1 MNHDQI
7 QQEISII
14 KSMIEKTRRE
24 TAESG
29 HFLILIGIVSVIGT
43 FAIGMFKIFNL
54 NYMDLPVMIL
64 MLVINGLIGYF
75 VVAREEQKEKVK
87 TYTKSMLY
95 QVWFGCGIAAIMILF
110 LFPLTKVYSFQLVPV
125 LVSMIMGIMIF
136 SAGVIYELRYIQWCS
151 IVWWGGACLMAY
163 IESQYKFLIM
173 IGIIILGFILPG
185 VIFNRQYKNG
195 SKKNE
200 A

>member
-1 MNHDQI
+1 MNQDQI

-43 FAIGMFKIFNL
+43 FAIGMFERFKL
-54 NYMDLPVMIL
+54 NYLDLPVMIL

-75 VVAREEQKEKVK
+75 VVARAEKKEKVK
-87 TYTKSMLY
+87 TYTKTILY

-110 LFPLTKVYSFQLVPV
+110 LFPLTKVYSFNLVPT
-125 LVSMIMGIMIF
+125 LVSIIMGIIIF
-136 SAGVIYELRYIQWCS
+136 SAGVIYELRYVQWCS
-151 IVWWGGACLMAY
+151 LVWWGGACLMAY
-163 IESQYKFLIM
+163 IESEYKFLIM
-173 IGIIILGFILPG
+173 VAMIIFGFILPG
-185 VIFNRQYKNG
+185 MIFNKQYKNR

>member
-1 MNHDQI
+1 MDHNQI

-29 HFLILIGIVSVIGT
+29 HFLILIGIVSAVGT
-43 FAIGMFKIFNL
+43 FAIGMFELFNL
-54 NYMDLPVMIL
+54 NQLDLPALIVML
-64 MLVINGLIGYF
+64 LINGLIGYL
-75 VVAREEQKEKVK
+75 VVANEEKKAK
-87 TYTKSMLY
+87 SYTKTILY
-95 QVWFGCGIAAIMILF
+95 NVWFACSIPIIMIVF
-110 LFPLTKVYSFQLVPV
+110 LFPLTKVYSFQLVPI
-125 LVSMIMGIMIF
+125 LISLIMGIIIF

-173 IGIIILGFILPG
+173 IAMILFGFVLPG
-185 VIFNRQYKNG
+185 IIFNRQYKNG
-195 SKKNE
+195 SKNNE